1 MAKKVTQKPGLQA
14 PSKLKILV
22 TIVNR
27 NKANF
32 YLDILEGFDVN
43 LQTVVY
49 GRGTSPF
56 AVEQLLGLENQNKA
70 VLLSFID
77 ESRVKEVLN
86 AYEDKYFKTKNGSG
100 VAFTIP
106 VSSMIGVM
114 LYQFLSHKGE
124 QQ

>member
-1 MAKKVTQKPGLQA
+1 MAKKTTVKPGLQA

-43 LQTVVY
+43 AQTVMF

-56 AVEQLLGLENQNKA
+56 AVDQLLGLENQEKA
-70 VLLSFID
+70 VLFSFID
-77 ESRVKEVLN
+77 ETRVKEVLN
-86 AYEDKYFKTKNGSG
+86 AYEDKYFKTKNGKG

-106 VSSMIGVM
+106 ISSMIGVM
-114 LYQFLSHKGE
+114 IYQFLSYKGE
-124 QQ
+124 Q